1 MSHRSNICL
10 EEPACVAAP
19 EVPCG
24 GVCDDD
30 GVPCDFVVPE
40 SGCCNPCV
48 PSASEP
54 AMAECCGGSPA
65 SANVPRQRSQGHI
78 QQQCYNCSCGRPDCV
93 PMKKVVSVTHPRSQF
108 APNPIILIT
117 SPTMN
122 TPPSSGT
129 CNRPGVRPA
138 SRFRATKHRKW
149 NFKATRSTRRP
160 TPGMGPRTRAHCP
173 FRRGTTCRWRRATWK
188 RTPSPR

>member
-1 MSHRSNICL
+1 MSHCSNICL

-65 SANVPRQRSQGHI
+65 SATVPRQRSQGFI
-78 QQQCYNCSCGRPDCV
+78 QQQCHNCSCGRPDCV
-93 PMKKVVSVTHPRSQF
+93 PTKKVVSVTHD
-108 APNPIILIT
+108 PN
-117 SPTMN
+117 SPQN
-122 TPPSSGT
+122 QLSSSLQPPSGT

-160 TPGMGPRTRAHCP
+160 TPAMGPRTRARCP